1 LFGGGNSEP
10 DISVGN
16 AMVSCAFVAC
26 NMPAIIGAYYM
37 QKLYAT
43 IEYVYSPKKAE
54 IAHTHTHTIKVKIMK
69 KNHTQLHIQ
78 LKRLKSAL
86 YIAGIEQSSC
96 RFSWWTIAH
105 ETMSKIIV
113 QLSHKNYINN
123 YT

>member
-1 LFGGGNSEP
+1 VNVYHRNTRYQYVAV

-54 IAHTHTHTIKVKIMK
+54 IAHTHTHNKSENNEEKSHTTTHTIKKTKIRFIYCW
-69 KNHTQLHIQ
+69 NRAVQLQIQ
-78 LKRLKSAL
+78 L
-86 YIAGIEQSSC
+86 
-96 RFSWWTIAH
+96 
-105 ETMSKIIV
+105 M
-113 QLSHKNYINN
+113 NN
-123 YT
+123 CT